1 MTQTVEQIGVQARTA
16 TRLATGLAWL
26 ALATVIALAMLLS
39 IRKMASP
46 DIGYHLAYGEEFWRT
61 GKPVDHNPYIFTL
74 TDDRPDQTDL
84 APGCWYD
91 SQGRYRFPNANWG
104 TQVVMAAV
112 NTWFGPIALSLLLPA
127 MVAGVIILIL
137 LTLRRFG
144 AGPLTCAAA
153 MLLVTM
159 TAHERFMLRPE
170 MFGYLILVA
179 QMYILVG
186 WQSRVRQVI
195 VLGLLQVLLVN
206 FHSYFMLGLAITTA
220 YVIDAAVR
228 RVLAWINAAVPESNL
243 AGRRLKMLLI
253 TLGVQLIAC
262 LVNPWTW
269 RLAALP
275 VQTLVFMKENHIAG
289 QYHPGAHPWSIIG
302 EFFSPFS
309 GFANIRATISYLVLL
324 AVAAAA
330 IVLAVVTACLIL
342 WRRQTDATLK
352 PKRPGN
358 ALPGTHGQDT
368 PTAQDS
374 HTPLLAW
381 ALIIAGMVAISF
393 SMRRNIA
400 PAAMVIVPLAVG
412 IFIFFTRRATRLQ
425 ALLQE
430 LRASYGWWQVILTVV
445 MRKVITLYAYML
457 AIRSRLEQPKA
468 ARWWRLAAL
477 AVPILIAYYAGQWSY
492 QATTD
497 RFYFDER
504 TMTRFGL
511 GFSPIDIPLG
521 ASDFVSEHLAAPGAS
536 NRVWCDL
543 YCSSNVYYFTNPHR
557 DVPLVT
563 NTWAYP
569 PHVMKMVLDAF
580 WVPGMTDRPLEFED
594 LHARY
599 GFDAVLLR
607 VDPHSWALTYTL
619 ARSDAWAVAYVDAR
633 FVVFVRRDGAYAKAL
648 LSMELNPKRLD
659 MDRLLQKADAQDP
672 SGASGLFMLSLTLH
686 ALGWTDPAVDAINQ
700 AIQRRPDW
708 PEAHNRLGQLLA
720 DHANKLMDPKVKQFA
735 QARELLEK
743 AVKAFEKSVSL
754 RGDYA
759 EAQQNLDLARSQLA
773 DLKKNGMCHPV
784 GVGM

>member
-1 MTQTVEQIGVQARTA
+1 M
-16 TRLATGLAWL
+16 AWL
-26 ALATVIALAMLLS
+26 AMATVIALAMLLS

-61 GKPVDHNPYIFTL
+61 GRPVDHNPYIFTL
-74 TDDRPDQTDL
+74 TDDTADRTDL

-112 NTWFGPIALSLLLPA
+112 NTWLGPIALSLLLPA
-127 MVAGVIILIL
+127 MVAGVIVLIL
-137 LTLRRFG
+137 LTLRRLG
-144 AGPLTCAAA
+144 AGPLACAAA

-186 WQSRVRQVI
+186 WQSRVRQV
-195 VLGLLQVLLVN
+195 VALGLLQVLLVN
-206 FHSYFMLGLAITTA
+206 FHSYFMLGLAVTTA
-220 YVIDAAVR
+220 YVIDAAVWR
-228 RVLAWINAAVPESNL
+228 WRAPRDAAASEQAL

-253 TLGVQLIAC
+253 TLSVQFVAC
-262 LVNPWTW
+262 FVNPWTW

-275 VQTLVFMKENHIAG
+275 VQTLLFMRENQIAG

-302 EFFSPFS
+302 EFFSPF
-309 GFANIRATISYLVLL
+309 GDFGNVRATISYFVLL
-324 AVAAAA
+324 AVALAA
-330 IVLAVVTACLIL
+330 IVMAIVSVCVQ
-342 WRRQTDATLK
+342 WRRTANVARVDQ
-352 PKRPGN
+352 RPGN
-358 ALPGTHGQDT
+358 ALPGTHRQDAT
-368 PTAQDS
+368 CAHDS
-374 HTPLLAW
+374 YTPLLAW
-381 ALIIAGMVAISF
+381 SLIIAGMVAVSF

-400 PAAMVIVPLAVG
+400 PAAMLIVPLAVG
-412 IFIFFTRRATRLQ
+412 IFAIFVKRTTVVRSLLERISVLGGWRL
-425 ALLQE
+425 A
-430 LRASYGWWQVILTVV
+430 ALTVPT
-445 MRKVITLYAYML
+445 VITLYAGLL
-457 AIRSRLEQPKA
+457 A
-468 ARWWRLAAL
+468 W
-477 AVPILIAYYAGQWSY
+477 

-536 NRVWCDL
+536 SRVWCDL
-543 YCSSNVYYFTNPHR
+543 YCSSNVYYFTHPHR

-619 ARSDAWAVAYVDAR
+619 ARSGAWAVAYVDAR
-633 FVVFVRRDGAYAKAL
+633 FVVFVRRDGAYAKSL
-648 LSMELNPKRLD
+648 PSMELTPKRLD
-659 MDRLLQKADAQDP
+659 MASLLQKADAQDP

-686 ALGWTDPAVDAINQ
+686 ALGWNDSAVEAINQ
-700 AIQRRPDW
+700 VIQQRPDW

-720 DHANKLMDPKVKQFA
+720 DHANELARRQQFHE
-735 QARELLEK
+735 ARVALED
-743 AVKAFEKSVSL
+743 AARAFEKSLFL

-759 EAQQNLDLARSQLA
+759 EAKQNLDLARSQLA
-773 DLKKNGMCHPV
+773 DLKNGRPPRPV